1 MAPFFDWFSRRSGA
15 ASSDSNS
22 PQLELLEQARA
33 LVREGKQQEA
43 LAAYRKIKPKH
54 RTVEGL
60 IEHAELLIDVG
71 DYFGA
76 VSHACDVLRL
86 DPDNVKAK
94 AIQRRVTQL
103 EEAERRR

>member
-1 MAPFFDWFSRRSGA
+1 MIPFLDWFSRRTGA
-15 ASSDSNS
+15 ASSDPKS

-60 IEHAELLIDVG
+60 LEHAELLIDVG

-76 VSHACDVLRL
+76 VSYACEVLARE
-86 DPDNVKAK
+86 PDNVKAK
-94 AIQRRVTQL
+94 AIQRRVTKL